1 MEKTALNTP
10 VHELGLS
17 VRACHGLGRGELLTL
32 NDVLNAGYEG
42 VRDCRCIGEKVAKE
56 IVDKLKEHGYSLNGF
71 AEHEAEQQR
80 KAIERFKVY
89 AYDKDADTEVFLE
102 EFQTHR
108 DASIFARAISKLV
121 REGMLRNT
129 NGEPFDWVV
138 IEKPDGSVETVTD

>member
-1 MEKTALNTP
+1 MEKIALSTP

-17 VRACHGLGRGELLTL
+17 VRAYHGLGRGGLQTL

-56 IVDKLKEHGYSLNGF
+56 IVDKLALYGYSLDGF
-71 AEHEAEQQR
+71 AEYEAEQQR
-80 KAIERFKVY
+80 KSKEIFKVY

-108 DASIFARAISKLV
+108 DASIFARAIGKLIH
-121 REGMLRNT
+121 EDMLRNT
-129 NGEPFDWVV
+129 TGEPFDWAI
-138 IEKPDGSVETVTD
+138 IEKPDGCIETVTD